1 MKLSIPTTELKNAL
15 AGLSKV
21 ISTKANLPI
30 LSHVRLEVDGKAMT
44 LSGTDLSQVV
54 VYEIKCDEPV
64 TSPLSAL
71 IPLESLSSLLKT
83 TNGPALEVEVGK
95 DEVTLVGSVSGQ
107 AITRRVAMP
116 DLKDW
121 PVLPARATTLKPV
134 DPRFMDH
141 VRQAA
146 VFASGDDSRPLLK
159 AVFLD
164 VQDKA
169 CHKVVATDSRR
180 LTALNSVRLPLSAS
194 VIVPVTRFLTWGKLA
209 GSPCIGADATSF
221 TVNIGPWTYTTKVVE
236 GRFPNYNQVVPSY
249 DDARTLELSP
259 EDTELLIKALP
270 SLPTYEGSSDA
281 VVLCLEPNGA
291 RIYSRQD
298 AKAPESAIKL
308 ASSKHSGRGAFAIGL
323 NREFFREALQAGFR
337 CWEFQDAVSP
347 LLGRLS
353 RDDKFS
359 THVLM
364 PIRTVDHEVQRA
376 EAPAPAAPP
385 VPKPIQT
392 QEIKEKPVMPKKID
406 QAAAATTEAPTSLDR
421 ILSAYELAKDAVRQ
435 ANTALADVAQ
445 CVRDAIKEDRA
456 RRKEVADVRAGLAR
470 LQAIRV

>member
-1 MKLSIPTTELKNAL
+1 MKLSILTSELKNAL

-21 ISTKANLPI
+21 ISTKTNLPI
-30 LSHVRLEVDGKAMT
+30 LSHVRLEADGQSVT
-44 LSGTDLSQVV
+44 LTGTNLSQVA
-54 VYEIKCDEPV
+54 VYEIKCDA
-64 TSPLSAL
+64 PLAAPITAL
-71 IPLESLSSLLKT
+71 VPLETLQSLLKT
-83 TNGPALEVEVGK
+83 TNGPAIEIEVGQ

-107 AITRRVAMP
+107 AISRRVAMP

-121 PVLPARATTLKPV
+121 PVLPVRATTLKPV
-134 DPRFMDH
+134 EPRFMDH
-141 VRQAA
+141 VRKAA

-164 VQDKA
+164 VQDNA
-169 CHKVVATDSRR
+169 CHRVVATDSRR

-194 VIVPVTRFLTWGKLA
+194 AIVPVTRFLTWGKLA
-209 GSPCIGADATSF
+209 GSPCIGADANSF
-221 TVNIGPWTYTTKVVE
+221 TLNVGPWTYTVKTVE
-236 GRFPNYNQVVPSY
+236 GRFPNYHQVVPCY

-259 EDTELLIKALP
+259 EDAELLIKALP
-270 SLPTYEGSSDA
+270 SLPTYEGGADA
-281 VVLCLEPNGA
+281 VILCLEPTGA

-298 AKAPESAIKL
+298 AKAPESAIRLEK
-308 ASSKHSGRGAFAIGL
+308 SKHTGGGAFAIGL

-337 CWEFQDAVSP
+337 VWEMRDPTSP
-347 LLGRLS
+347 LLGRLAK
-353 RDDKFS
+353 DDKGS

-364 PIRTVDHEVQRA
+364 PIRTIDHEVQRA
-376 EAPAPAAPP
+376 EAPATEAKPAP
-385 VPKPIQT
+385 VPVQPKPM
-392 QEIKEKPVMPKKID
+392 KEATMPKKPE
-406 QAAAATTEAPTSLDR
+406 QPQTVAPEAPTSLDR

-435 ANTALADVAQ
+435 ANTVLADVAQ

>member
-54 VYEIKCDEPV
+54 VYEIKCDTPV
-64 TSPLSAL
+64 SSPASAL
-71 IPLESLSSLLKT
+71 IPLESLQSLLKT
-83 TNGPALEVEVGK
+83 TNGPAIEIDVGK

-116 DLKDW
+116 DLTDW

-194 VIVPVTRFLTWGKLA
+194 VIVPVTRFLTWNKLV

-221 TVNIGPWTYTTKVVE
+221 TLNAGPWTYTVKTVE
-236 GRFPNYNQVVPSY
+236 GRFPNYHQVVPCY

-259 EDTELLIKALP
+259 EDTDLLIKALP
-270 SLPTYEGSSDA
+270 SLPTYEGSLEA

-298 AKAPESAIKL
+298 PKAPESSIRLEK
-308 ASSKHSGRGAFAIGL
+308 SKHTGRGSFAIGL
-323 NREFFREALQAGFR
+323 NREFFREALIAGFR
-337 CWEFQDAVSP
+337 IWEMRDPTSP
-347 LLGRLS
+347 LLGRITK
-353 RDDKFS
+353 DDKGS
-359 THVLM
+359 VHVLM
-364 PIRTVDHEVQRA
+364 PIRTIDHEVPRT
-376 EAPAPAAPP
+376 EAPAAEAKPTP
-385 VPKPIQT
+385 VPVQPQPM
-392 QEIKEKPVMPKKID
+392 KETTMPKKPE
-406 QAAAATTEAPTSLDR
+406 QPQTVAPEAPTSLDR

-456 RRKEVADVRAGLAR
+456 RRKEIADVRAGLAR

>member
-1 MKLSIPTTELKNAL
+1 MKLSILTSELKNAV
-15 AGLSKV
+15 AGLGKV
-21 ISTKANLPI
+21 ISTKSNLPI
-30 LSHVRLEVDGKAMT
+30 LSHVRLEADGRSVLLT
-44 LSGTDLSQVV
+44 GTDLNQVATF
-54 VYEIKCDEPV
+54 EIKCDTPV
-64 TSPLSAL
+64 SSPASAL
-71 IPLESLSSLLKT
+71 IPLESVQSLLKT
-83 TNGPALEVEVGK
+83 TNGPAIEIEVGN

-107 AITRRVAMP
+107 AISRRVVMP

-121 PVLPARATTLKPV
+121 PVLPAPATMKPV
-134 DPRFMDH
+134 EAQFLDH

-146 VFASGDDSRPLLK
+146 TFASSDDSRPLLK
-159 AVFLD
+159 SVYLD

-209 GSPCIGADATSF
+209 GSPCIGADASSF
-221 TVNIGPWTYTTKVVE
+221 ALNVGPWTYTVKTVE
-236 GRFPNYNQVVPSY
+236 GRFPNYHQVVPCY

-270 SLPTYEGSSDA
+270 SLPAYEGSTDA

-308 ASSKHSGRGAFAIGL
+308 ASSKHTGRGEFAIGL

-337 CWEFQDAVSP
+337 LWEMRDPTSP
-347 LLGRLS
+347 LLGRIS
-353 RDDKFS
+353 KVEKGS
-359 THVLM
+359 VHVLM
-364 PIRTVDHEVQRA
+364 PIRTIDHEV
-376 EAPAPAAPP
+376 PAPAASP
-385 VPKPIQT
+385 VPKLVQPQPM
-392 QEIKEKPVMPKKID
+392 KETTMPKKLE
-406 QAAAATTEAPTSLDR
+406 QPQTVAPEAPTSLDR

-456 RRKEVADVRAGLAR
+456 RRKEISDVRAGLAR

>member
-1 MKLSIPTTELKNAL
+1 MKLTIPRSELKDAL

-21 ISTKANLPI
+21 VSTKANLPI
-30 LSHVRLEVDGKAMT
+30 LSHVRLEADGKAMT
-44 LSGTDLSQVV
+44 LTGTDLNQVAT
-54 VYEIKCDEPV
+54 YEIKCAAPV
-64 TSPLSAL
+64 TSPVSAL
-71 IPLESLSSLLKT
+71 IPLETLQSLLKT
-83 TNGPALEVEVGK
+83 TNGPALEIEVGK

-116 DLKDW
+116 DLKEW
-121 PVLPARATTLKPV
+121 PCLPVRATTLKPV
-134 DPRFMDH
+134 EPRFIDH

-159 AVFLD
+159 SIFLD

-180 LTALNSVRLPLSAS
+180 LTALNSVRLPLSES

-221 TVNIGPWTYTTKVVE
+221 TLNAGPWTYTVKTVE
-236 GRFPNYNQVVPSY
+236 GRFPNYHQVVPCY

-270 SLPTYEGSSDA
+270 SLPTYEGSLEA

-298 AKAPESAIKL
+298 AKAPESSIRLEK
-308 ASSKHSGRGAFAIGL
+308 SKHTGGGAFAIGL
-323 NREFFREALQAGFR
+323 NREFFREALIAGFR
-337 CWEFQDAVSP
+337 LWEMRDPTSP

-353 RDDKFS
+353 KDDKGS
-359 THVLM
+359 IHVLM
-364 PIRTVDHEVQRA
+364 PIRTIDHEVQRT

-392 QEIKEKPVMPKKID
+392 QETNKEATMPKKIEPP
-406 QAAAATTEAPTSLDR
+406 QAATTEVPTSLDR

-435 ANTALADVAQ
+435 ANTALADVAES
-445 CVRDAIKEDRA
+445 VRAAIKEDRA
-456 RRKEVADVRAGLAR
+456 RRKEIADVRAGLAR

>member
-1 MKLSIPTTELKNAL
+1 MKLSILTTELKNAV
-15 AGLSKV
+15 AGLGKV
-21 ISTKANLPI
+21 ISTKSNLPI
-30 LSHVRLEVDGKAMT
+30 LSHVRLEADGKAVLLT
-44 LSGTDLSQVV
+44 GTDLNQVAT
-54 VYEIKCDEPV
+54 YEIKCAEPV
-64 TSPLSAL
+64 SSPVSAM
-71 IPLESLSSLLKT
+71 IPIETLQSLLKT
-83 TNGPALEVEVGK
+83 TNGPPIEIVVGK
-95 DEVTLVGSVSGQ
+95 EEVTLVGSVSGQ
-107 AITRRVAMP
+107 VINRLVAMP

-121 PVLPARATTLKPV
+121 PVLPASATMKPV
-134 DPRFMDH
+134 DARFLDH
-141 VRQAA
+141 IRQAA
-146 VFASGDDSRPLLK
+146 TFASTDDSRPLLK
-159 AVFLD
+159 SVFLD

-194 VIVPVTRFLTWGKLA
+194 VIVPVTRFLTWNKLV

-221 TVNIGPWTYTTKVVE
+221 TLNAGPWTYTVKTVE
-236 GRFPNYNQVVPSY
+236 GRFPNYHQVVPCY
-249 DDARTLELSP
+249 ADARTLELSP

-281 VVLCLEPNGA
+281 VVLCLESNGA

-308 ASSKHSGRGAFAIGL
+308 ASSKYTGGGAFAIGL

-337 CWEFQDAVSP
+337 IWEMRDPTSP
-347 LLGRLS
+347 LLGRLAK
-353 RDDKFS
+353 DDKGS
-359 THVLM
+359 AHVLM
-364 PIRTVDHEVQRA
+364 PIRYDHEVQRA
-376 EAPAPAAPP
+376 EAAASEAEPAPVP
-385 VPKPIQT
+385 VQPQPKESP
-392 QEIKEKPVMPKKID
+392 MPKKIEVP
-406 QAAAATTEAPTSLDR
+406 QTVPAEAPTSLDR

>member
-1 MKLSIPTTELKNAL
+1 MKLSILTSELKNAL

-30 LSHVRLEVDGKAMT
+30 LSHVRLEADGQSVTMT
-44 LSGTDLSQVV
+44 GTDLSQVAV
-54 VYEIKCDEPV
+54 CEIKCDVPV
-64 TSPLSAL
+64 TAPITAL
-71 IPLESLSSLLKT
+71 VPLETLQSLLKT
-83 TNGPALEVEVGK
+83 TNGPALEIEVGQG
-95 DEVTLVGSVSGQ
+95 EVTLVGSVSGQ

-121 PVLPARATTLKPV
+121 PSLPARATSLKPV
-134 DPRFMDH
+134 DSKFLEH

-159 AVFLD
+159 AIYLD
-164 VQDKA
+164 VEGKS
-169 CHKVVATDSRR
+169 HKIVATDSRR

-194 VIVPVTRFLTWGKLA
+194 VIVPVTRFLAWGKLA

-221 TVNIGPWTYTTKVVE
+221 TLNAGPWTYTVKTVE
-236 GRFPNYNQVVPSY
+236 GRFPNYHQVVPCY

-270 SLPTYEGSSDA
+270 SLPTYVGSLDA

-298 AKAPESAIKL
+298 PKAPESSIRLEK
-308 ASSKHSGRGAFAIGL
+308 SKHTGRGSFAIGL
-323 NREFFREALQAGFR
+323 NREFFRDALIAGFR
-337 CWEFQDAVSP
+337 IWEMRDPTSP
-347 LLGRLS
+347 LLGRITK
-353 RDDKFS
+353 DDKGS
-359 THVLM
+359 VHVLM
-364 PIRTVDHEVQRA
+364 PIRTIDHEVPRT
-376 EAPAPAAPP
+376 EAPAAEAKPTPIP
-385 VPKPIQT
+385 VQPQPM
-392 QEIKEKPVMPKKID
+392 KEATMPKKPE
-406 QAAAATTEAPTSLDR
+406 QPQTVAPEAPTSLDR

>member
-1 MKLSIPTTELKNAL
+1 MKLSISTAELKAAL
-15 AGLSKV
+15 AGLTKV
-21 ISTKANLPI
+21 VNARANLPI
-30 LSHVRLEVDGKAMT
+30 LSHVRLEADGKSVT
-44 LSGTDLSQVV
+44 LTGTDLNQVGT
-54 VYEIKCDEPV
+54 YAIKCDEPV
-64 TSPLSAL
+64 SSPVSAL
-71 IPLESLSSLLKT
+71 IPIETLQSLLKT
-83 TNGPALEVEVGK
+83 TNGPAVQIEVGQ

-107 AITRRVAMP
+107 SITRRVAMP

-121 PVLPARATTLKPV
+121 PVLPVRATTLKPV
-134 DPRFMDH
+134 EPRFMDH

-146 VFASGDDSRPLLK
+146 TFASTDDSRPLLK
-159 AVFLD
+159 SVFLD

-194 VIVPVTRFLTWGKLA
+194 VIVPVTRFLTWNKLV

-221 TVNIGPWTYTTKVVE
+221 TLNAGPWTYTVKTVE
-236 GRFPNYNQVVPSY
+236 GRFPNYHQVVPCY

-270 SLPTYEGSSDA
+270 SLPTYEGSMEA

-298 AKAPESAIKL
+298 PKAPESSIRLEK
-308 ASSKHSGRGAFAIGL
+308 SKQTGRGSFAIGL
-323 NREFFREALQAGFR
+323 NREFFREALIAGFR
-337 CWEFQDAVSP
+337 HWEMRDPTSP
-347 LLGRLS
+347 LLGRITK
-353 RDDKFS
+353 DDKGS
-359 THVLM
+359 VHVLM
-364 PIRTVDHEVQRA
+364 PIRTIDHEVQRA
-376 EAPAPAAPP
+376 EAPALAVSP

-392 QEIKEKPVMPKKID
+392 QESKEKPIMPKKIEV
-406 QAAAATTEAPTSLDR
+406 ASAATAEAPTSLDR

-456 RRKEVADVRAGLAR
+456 RRKEISDVRAGLAR